1 MSKYGQSRP
10 ESNILM
16 YDDRT
21 PIGQFLD
28 ATAARQ
34 PTPGGGSIAALAGAL
49 SASIGEMVINYSLGK
64 KGLEAYAVELKP
76 VLAEMHRA
84 RLLLL
89 GLMVEDQAAYEAAV
103 AARKLPADSPER
115 AAAYPA
121 ALLASIRVPQAM
133 VATSLA
139 VLEMCDRIINFVNFH
154 LLSDLAVCSDLA
166 MATARCAVY
175 NVRVNLADL
184 GPAERQQIES
194 NTTQLLSRAASII
207 QRVSPRIW
215 QRHAQGI

>member
-1 MSKYGQSRP
+1 
-10 ESNILM
+10 M

-34 PTPGGGSIAALAGAL
+34 STPGGGSIAALAGAL

-64 KGLEAYAVELKP
+64 KGLEAYAAELKP
-76 VLAEMHRA
+76 VLDEMHRA
-84 RLLLL
+84 RLVLLS
-89 GLMVEDQAAYEAAV
+89 LMVEDQAAYEAAS

-115 AAAYPA
+115 AAGYPA
-121 ALLASIRVPQAM
+121 ALLASIHVPQAM
-133 VATSLA
+133 LATSLA
-139 VLEMCDRIINFVNFH
+139 ILELCDRIINFVNFH

-175 NVRVNLADL
+175 NVRVNLGDL
-184 GPAERQQIES
+184 GPTERQQIES
-194 NTTQLLSRAASII
+194 NTTQLLSRAGSII

-215 QRHAQGI
+215 QRHEQGL